1 PPESAAE
8 PSAAASGI
16 EVFLSDEAPAAEQGS
31 APLQAEANEPESK
44 KLSRSELLLLIWAAG
59 ALMTSGFFICVLL
72 RSYWRFGKAEPLEDE
87 KAKVWIT
94 AHPLRRK
101 YSVRQLGGIASPL
114 TYGVLRPVILV
125 PAGREADAYALEH
138 EYMHVRRF
146 DALFKL
152 LLALAAAVHWF
163 NPAVWLMFV
172 LGNRD
177 AELACDEAVLRRAGA
192 EKRGDYARA
201 LLAAEE
207 KRGGVRVFC
216 APFGANTTEERIR
229 EIMNYRKKTALCIVL
244 AAALL
249 LGLAACAAT
258 GAKTKAPKNAFEY
271 DGLKLTVPEE
281 YAELLVVET
290 GPQIITAGDTSVVL
304 NDTRLFSV
312 TEKASR
318 EAGEKQHPGEDWG
331 DGWLFSITR
340 VSEDTLHEML
350 CADMSGV
357 SVFAKDKDGNYYL
370 RLTPTDVRF
379 NRGDGSDMSAYET
392 DLKKWE
398 ELNEWAFNSVIPQFM
413 KDNPQL
419 ESYSR
424 TNTMADIY
432 LARAAYA
439 GEPIDLRSLDY
450 GTLDPGA
457 DRAYL
462 EQLLDG
468 VALVGVD
475 NSLTPDG
482 EYIVLYM
489 PERDARF
496 DFFRAGGNF
505 VRMTYYN
512 GEELY
517 KLEYPEEGVEAVDI
531 MEQWCKALAG

>member
-1 PPESAAE
+1 
-8 PSAAASGI
+8 
-16 EVFLSDEAPAAEQGS
+16 
-31 APLQAEANEPESK
+31 
-44 KLSRSELLLLIWAAG
+44 
-59 ALMTSGFFICVLL
+59 MLL
-72 RSYWRFGKAEPLEDE
+72 RSYRSFGKAEPVTD
-87 KAKVWIT
+87 AKTNAWIA

-114 TYGVLRPVILV
+114 TYGVFRPVILV

-138 EYMHVRRF
+138 EYMHIRRF

-163 NPAVWLMFV
+163 NPAVWLMFF
-172 LGNRD
+172 LANRD

-207 KRGGVRVFC
+207 KRGGIKVFC

-229 EIMNYRKKTALCIVL
+229 EIMNYRKKTVLCIVL
-244 AAALL
+244 AAALA

-258 GAKTKAPKNAFEY
+258 GAKTKAPKNVFEY
-271 DGLKLTVPEE
+271 DGLKLTVPEQ
-281 YAELLVVET
+281 YAELLDIET
-290 GPQIITAGDTSVVL
+290 GPQIITEGDTSVVL
-304 NDTRLFSV
+304 DDTRLFAV

-318 EAGEKQHPGEDWG
+318 EAGEKKHPGEDWG
-331 DGWLFSITR
+331 DGWLFSIYR
-340 VSEDTLHEML
+340 VSEEFLRECL
-350 CADMSGV
+350 CRDMSGAQ
-357 SVFAKDKDGNYYL
+357 VFAKDKDGNYYL
-370 RLTPTDVRF
+370 RETPTDVRF
-379 NRGDGSDMSAYET
+379 NREGDTVDLSSSDW
-392 DLKKWE
+392 KQWE
-398 ELNEWAFNSVIPQFM
+398 ELLDWTFKDLVLQFLQ
-413 KDNPQL
+413 DNPQL
-419 ESYSR
+419 ESYNR

-432 LARAAYA
+432 LARAAYG
-439 GEPIDLRSLDY
+439 GEEIELRCLEY

-457 DRAYL
+457 DRAPL
-462 EQLLDG
+462 EELLDG

-517 KLEYPEEGVEAVDI
+517 KLEYPEEGVAAVDI